1 MNRSASFAH
10 PSGAPERQINLAPFE
25 LSTDLPDHRQRLG
38 KIPDP
43 DPYYVDLGML
53 YRFAALEQ
61 VHRLRPP
68 GYVPLHIAVRGHMG
82 TGKDHDIEQF
92 AARLRLPYY
101 RIPMTGEVRD
111 LTLIGSTRLHG
122 DGKGGT
128 ESRWEDGDIT
138 RALRGPALINLS
150 ELNAAGAETLFA
162 LHGLLD
168 RYAALDL
175 PTGETIRLR
184 DDVRIFGT
192 MNPTDLRDYAGTQ
205 SLNKAFADRW
215 VIWEK
220 SFPTASQVRS
230 MLELRYPTMAQPF
243 VEAIARLTVDVNASF
258 EASDADTRVGTPMSL
273 RGALDRL
280 PTGLRMFHQ
289 NPDPL
294 RRAWEE
300 LVLPRVDAHD
310 RDHYETV
317 WRAVVRQGPGGPPFG
332 EGRLQI

>member
-10 PSGAPERQINLAPFE
+10 PSGAPERQITLAPFE
-25 LSTDLPDHRQRLG
+25 LSADLPDHRQRLG

-332 EGRLQI
+332 EGRL